1 MAWWKKALIG
11 VGIAIAVCVIVMLLF
26 YNFISNLE
34 FETLPQGQYNL
45 TRVTQTDASG
55 QETTLEEFA
64 DGEYYIVIDEEDTIF
79 SYSGNYGIRPREGG
93 YYYFLHG
100 NEIIVFLPNDDGSV
114 AYTGT
119 TQENII
125 KISTTLNDVT
135 TNCYYEFVSQS
146 VTQ

>member
-1 MAWWKKALIG
+1 MARWKKALIG

-34 FETLPQGQYNL
+34 FETLPQGQYTL

-79 SYSGNYGIRPREGG
+79 SYSGNYGIRPR
-93 YYYFLHG
+93 
-100 NEIIVFLPNDDGSV
+100 
-114 AYTGT
+114 
-119 TQENII
+119 
-125 KISTTLNDVT
+125 
-135 TNCYYEFVSQS
+135 
-146 VTQ
+146 